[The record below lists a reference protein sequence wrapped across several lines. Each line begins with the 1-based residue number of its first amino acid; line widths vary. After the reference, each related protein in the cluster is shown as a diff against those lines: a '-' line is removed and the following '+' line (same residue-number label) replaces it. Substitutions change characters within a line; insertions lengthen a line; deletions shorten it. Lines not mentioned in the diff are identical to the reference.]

1 MAQPIEV
8 GGGDGAGQQED
19 VLGEEEQYEAWSRT
33 KNPVQI
39 RVAIQ
44 AAEEEGEEEAGAAM
58 GGIGDGEDDGDAAR
72 YLSPGWG
79 SASED
84 EPSRGHSGATTSG
97 GENDGS
103 DQDQDW
109 KPPSYELILKLVDQI
124 EFYFSDENL
133 EKDAF
138 LLKHVRRNKQG
149 YVSVKLLT
157 SFKKVKHLTR
167 DWRTTAYALKYSETL
182 ELNEDH
188 RKVRRITPVPFF
200 PVENQPSRMLLV
212 YDLHL
217 FPKPWALAVLQEN
230 GRLQE
235 KVMEHLLKIFGTFGV
250 ISSVRILKP
259 GKELPPDIRKFS
271 SRYSQVGTQVCA
283 IVEFE
288 EVDAAIRAHESMSM
302 GSPSK
307 GSIKVVLIGMKAPK
321 KKASKEKNQEEEPAM
336 SFHQNKT
343 LNKRIEEL
351 QYLGDE
357 SSANSSSDPE
367 SNPTSP
373 MVERRYMASSK
384 LSPSIYQ
391 NHHLSPNAS
400 PRSSPWNSPLVQRKG
415 VSKKSPLAEDVTLNS
430 STSLDIVQK
439 CMDYS
444 SDSSI
449 TPSSSPWVQ
458 RRRLAQWGTHEKS
471 PAASPLLTRKVQNA
485 DGSPVGVLRL
495 PRGPDDTKGFHGGY
509 ERKRV
514 FV

>member
-1 MAQPIEV
+1 MAQQMEV
-8 GGGDGAGQQED
+8 GGGDGAGPEED
-19 VLGEEEQYEAWSRT
+19 ALGEEEQYEAWSGIR
-33 KNPVQI
+33 NPVQI

-44 AAEEEGEEEAGAAM
+44 AAEEEGDEEAGAAM
-58 GGIGDGEDDGDAAR
+58 GGFGEREDDGDAAR

-84 EPSRGHSGATTSG
+84 EPSRGPSGTTTSG

-235 KVMEHLLKIFGTFGV
+235 KVMEHLLKVFGTFGV

-288 EVDAAIRAHESMSM
+288 EVDAAIRAHESMSL

-321 KKASKEKNQEEEPAM
+321 KKAPRDKSQEEEPA
-336 SFHQNKT
+336 SSAHHHKT
-343 LNKRIEEL
+343 LNKRVEEL

-367 SNPTSP
+367 SNPASP
-373 MVERRYMASSK
+373 MLERRYVAASK
-384 LSPSIYQ
+384 LSPSLYH

-400 PRSSPWNSPLVQRKG
+400 PRSSPWSSPLLQRKG
-415 VSKKSPLAEDVTLNS
+415 MSKKSPLAEEAVLS
-430 STSLDIVQK
+430 SGAGPDFVPK
-439 CMDYS
+439 GMDYS
-444 SDSSI
+444 SDSSV

-458 RRRLAQWGTHEKS
+458 RRRLAQLGTQEKS

-485 DGSPVGVLRL
+485 NGSPVGVLRL

-509 ERKRV
+509 ERKRG

>member
-1 MAQPIEV
+1 MAQPREV
-8 GGGDGAGQQED
+8 GGGDGAGQEED
-19 VLGEEEQYEAWSRT
+19 AWGEEEQCEAWSGT
-33 KNPVQI
+33 ENPVRI

-44 AAEEEGEEEAGAAM
+44 AAEEEGDGEAGAAM
-58 GGIGDGEDDGDAAR
+58 GGFGDGEDDGDAAR

-84 EPSRGHSGATTSG
+84 EPSRGHSGTTTSG

-235 KVMEHLLKIFGTFGV
+235 KVMEHLLKVFGTFGV

-288 EVDAAIRAHESMSM
+288 EVDAAIRAHESMSL

-321 KKASKEKNQEEEPAM
+321 KKAPRDKSQEEEPAA
-336 SFHQNKT
+336 SAHHHKT
-343 LNKRIEEL
+343 LNKRVEEL

-367 SNPTSP
+367 SNPASP
-373 MVERRYMASSK
+373 MLERRYAAAGK
-384 LSPSIYQ
+384 LSPSLYHSQ
-391 NHHLSPNAS
+391 HLSPNAS
-400 PRSSPWNSPLVQRKG
+400 PRSSPWSSPLLPRKG
-415 VSKKSPLAEDVTLNS
+415 VSKKSPLAEEAALSADFVP
-430 STSLDIVQK
+430 K
-439 CMDYS
+439 GMDSS
-444 SDSSI
+444 SDSSV

-458 RRRLAQWGTHEKS
+458 RRRLAQLGTQEKS
-471 PAASPLLTRKVQNA
+471 PAASPLLSRKVQNA
-485 DGSPVGVLRL
+485 NGSPVGVLRL
-495 PRGPDDTKGFHGGY
+495 PRGPDDTRGFHGGY
-509 ERKRV
+509 ERKRGLV
-514 FV
+514 